1 MKTRH
6 QNNQATHSA
15 ALIDNRV
22 HHYAELKQSMVATL
36 AALTPLTCRETFNG
50 LVNNIKAV

>member
-1 MKTRH
+1 MNVTEQYESDH
-6 QNNQATHSA
+6 AE

-50 LVNNIKAV
+50 LISNIKAV